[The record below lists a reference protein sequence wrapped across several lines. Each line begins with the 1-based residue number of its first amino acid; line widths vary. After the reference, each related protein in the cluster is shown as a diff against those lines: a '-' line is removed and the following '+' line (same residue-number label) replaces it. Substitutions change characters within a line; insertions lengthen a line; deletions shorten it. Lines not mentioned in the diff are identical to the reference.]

1 MSVSRDA
8 AGGARRSGMLAIMNA
23 WLADHWYISGR
34 VTLKVATCAL
44 LKLLGCKHPVLET
57 KLVGARLRAA

>member
-1 MSVSRDA
+1 
-8 AGGARRSGMLAIMNA
+8 MLAIMNA